1 MMITFLEET
10 LNKIKEET
18 SDISKLTII
27 LPSKRAC
34 GFLLNHLKSSHNE
47 TIFSPK
53 IISIEEFIQEISG
66 LEIIDNTDLLFESYK
81 AYLKVVSNQEKDS
94 FEVYS
99 TWANT
104 LLNDFSEIDRHLVP
118 TSSFFNYLSKI
129 KNINYWDTQNE
140 PTELIKNYL
149 KFWNSLP
156 SFYNLLKTELLH
168 KNQGYQGIVY
178 REAAENIEH
187 YKLNKTNK
195 PHIFIG
201 FNALNNAEQIIIQ
214 EFLEDKHTRI
224 YWDIDQYF
232 YDSKIHNSSYFI
244 RQYLS
249 RWNFY
254 KTNSAAYI
262 SNNYCSDKKIDI
274 IEAQKNIS
282 QVKYIGDLLSKLP
295 ASELNQTAIILADEN
310 LLIPLLHSIPENVD
324 KVNITMG
331 VNLKQFPITG
341 FFNLLIMLHNS
352 NNSLYYYKDII
363 AILNHP
369 VTTKI
374 YPDYSDI
381 IEKITVNNL
390 TYLTFEKLISLS
402 SDKDRRVINILFAT
416 WNNNSNKGLS
426 VCLEIIDFIKN
437 TKALFI
443 ERAALYQIFNV
454 FKKIEDLNYKF
465 AHFKSIKTFQ
475 KIFLDIIN
483 TTTVDYQGDAYS
495 GLQIMGVLET
505 RVLDFK
511 NIVIASLNEGTLP
524 SGKSNNSFITY
535 DLKKEYK
542 LPTYSEKDAIYTYH
556 FFRLLHRAE
565 NVTLLYNN
573 FSEGL
578 SGGEKSRF
586 ISQIEFEKNPR
597 HKITKKIISPNI
609 KACRIELQSINKTD
623 DVIQKIKNIA
633 KEGFSPS
640 ALTSYIRNPIDFY
653 LQKVL
658 EINQTKTVEEIVAT
672 NTLGTI
678 VHDTLESFYKPL
690 EGEKLKLDT
699 LEAMKIKIDSE
710 VEKQFKKTYKEGT
723 YNKGKNLI
731 IFEVAK
737 YFILNFI
744 NYEIDDIKNGNEIKI
759 LNIESR
765 LVSDFPVND
774 IDVDTKIK
782 GKVDRIDEY
791 NGTLRIIDYKT
802 GIVEPRDLEIGDWGD
817 LTLDYKYSKVIQV
830 LSYAFM
836 ANKTASYENIEA
848 GIISFKRLKKGFIK
862 FTQKGKPKQTNITQE
877 ILDKYT
883 IELKKLILE
892 ISNKE
897 IPFKEKD
904 VE

>member
-1 MMITFLEET
+1 MITFLEET
-10 LNKIKEET
+10 LNKIKEDT
-18 SDISKLTII
+18 FDISELIII

-34 GFLLNHLKSSHNE
+34 GFLLNHLKSSHNN

-66 LEIIDNTDLLFESYK
+66 LEIIDNTELLFESYK
-81 AYLKVVSNQEKDS
+81 AYLKVVSNQEKDT

-104 LLNDFSEIDRHLVP
+104 LLNDFSELDRHLVP
-118 TSSFFNYLSKI
+118 TNSFFNYLSKI
-129 KNINYWDTQNE
+129 KNINYWDVQNE

-156 SFYNLLKTELLH
+156 FFYKLLKTELLH
-168 KNQGYQGIVY
+168 KNKGYQGIVY

-187 YKLNKTNK
+187 YKLNKNNK
-195 PHIFIG
+195 THVFIG

-214 EFLEDKHTRI
+214 EFLEDNHNRI

-232 YDSKIHNSSYFI
+232 FDSKIHNSSYFI
-244 RQYLS
+244 RQYIS
-249 RWNFY
+249 KWNFY
-254 KTNSAAYI
+254 KSNSVLYI
-262 SNNYCSDKKIDI
+262 SNNYCLPKKIDI

-282 QVKYIGDLLSKLP
+282 QVKHIGDLLSNLTV
-295 ASELNQTAIILADEN
+295 SELNQTAIILADEN
-310 LLIPLLHSIPENVD
+310 LLIPLLYSIPKNVD

-341 FFNLLIMLHNS
+341 FFNLLIKLHNS
-352 NNSLYYYKDII
+352 SNSKYYFKDVIE
-363 AILNHP
+363 ILNNP
-369 VTTKI
+369 VTTKLC
-374 YPDYSDI
+374 PDYSNI
-381 IEKITVNNL
+381 IDKITVNNL

-402 SDKDRRVINILFAT
+402 SDKDRHIINLLFDT
-416 WNNNSNKGLS
+416 WNDNCNKGLS
-426 VCLEIIDFIKN
+426 VCLEIINFIKN
-437 TKALFI
+437 TSALFI
-443 ERAALYQIFNV
+443 ERVALYQIFNV
-454 FKKIEDLNYKF
+454 FKKIEDLNNKF
-465 AHFKSIKTFQ
+465 THFKSIETFHRV
-475 KIFLDIIN
+475 FLDIIN
-483 TTTVDYQGDAYS
+483 ITTVDYQGDAYN

-511 NIVIASLNEGTLP
+511 NIIVASLNEGILP

-542 LPTYSEKDAIYTYH
+542 LPTFSEKDAIYTYH

-565 NVTLLYNN
+565 NITLLYNN
-573 FSEGL
+573 FSDGL
-578 SGGEKSRF
+578 GGGEKSRF

-597 HKITKKIISPNI
+597 HKITKKIISYNNQSHKLELSSI
-609 KACRIELQSINKTD
+609 KKTE
-623 DVIQKIKNIA
+623 DVVQKIKDIA

-640 ALTSYIRNPIDFY
+640 VLISYIRNPMDFY

-658 EINQTKTVEEIVAT
+658 AINPTKTIEEIVAA

-699 LEAMKIKIDSE
+699 LEAMKIKIGSE
-710 VEKQFKKTYKEGT
+710 VERQFKKTYKEGT
-723 YNKGKNLI
+723 YKKGKNLI

-765 LVSDFPVND
+765 LVSDFPICD
-774 IDVDTKIK
+774 IDFDTKIK

-802 GIVEPRDLEIGDWGD
+802 GVVEPRDLEISDWGD
-817 LTLDYKYSKVIQV
+817 LTLDYKYNKVIQV

-836 ANKTASYENIEA
+836 ANKTSSYENIEA

-877 ILDKYT
+877 ILDKYI
-883 IELKKLILE
+883 IELKKLIIE

-897 IPFKEKD
+897 IPFKEKE

>member
-1 MMITFLEET
+1 MITFLEET
-10 LNKIKEET
+10 LNKIKEDT
-18 SDISKLTII
+18 FDISELIII
-27 LPSKRAC
+27 LPSKRSC

-53 IISIEEFIQEISG
+53 ITSIEEFIQEISG
-66 LEIIDNTDLLFESYK
+66 LEIIDNTELLFESYK

-94 FEVYS
+94 FEIYS

-104 LLNDFSEIDRHLVP
+104 LLNDFGELDRHLVP
-118 TSSFFNYLSKI
+118 TDSFFNYLSKI
-129 KNINYWDTQNE
+129 KNINYWDVQNK

-156 SFYNLLKTELLH
+156 FFYNLLKTELLN
-168 KNQGYQGIVY
+168 KNKGYQGIVY

-187 YKLNKTNK
+187 YKTNKTNK

-201 FNALNNAEQIIIQ
+201 FNALNKAEQIIIQ
-214 EFLEDKHTRI
+214 EFLEDNHNRI

-232 YDSKIHNSSYFI
+232 YDSKIHNSSYFV
-244 RQYLS
+244 RQYIS
-249 RWNFY
+249 KWNFY
-254 KTNSAAYI
+254 KSNTVSYI
-262 SNNYCSDKKIDI
+262 SNNYCLPKKIDI

-282 QVKYIGDLLSKLP
+282 QVKHIGDLLSKLTV
-295 ASELNQTAIILADEN
+295 SELNQTAIILADEN
-310 LLIPLLHSIPENVD
+310 LLIPLLHSIPKNVD

-331 VNLKQFPITG
+331 VHLKQFPITV
-341 FFNLLIMLHNS
+341 FFNLLITLHNS
-352 NNSLYYYKDII
+352 CNSKYYFKDII
-363 AILNHP
+363 TILNNP
-369 VTTKI
+369 VTTKLC
-374 YPDYSDI
+374 PDYSKI
-381 IEKITVNNL
+381 IQKITVNNL

-402 SDKDRRVINILFAT
+402 SDKDRRIINLLFAT
-416 WNNNSNKGLS
+416 WNNNINKGLS
-426 VCLEIIDFIKN
+426 VCLEIIDIIKN

-454 FKKIEDLNYKF
+454 FKKIEELNNKF
-465 AHFKSIKTFQ
+465 KHFKSIKTFQ
-475 KIFLDIIN
+475 RIFLDIIN
-483 TTTVDYQGDAYS
+483 ITTVDYQGDAYN
-495 GLQIMGVLET
+495 GLQIMGLLET

-511 NIVIASLNEGTLP
+511 NIIVSSLNEGTLP

-535 DLKKEYK
+535 DLKKEYN
-542 LPTYSEKDAIYTYH
+542 LPTFSEKDAIYTYH

-565 NVTLLYNN
+565 NVTLIYNN
-573 FSEGL
+573 FSDGL
-578 SGGEKSRF
+578 GGGEKSRF

-597 HKITKKIISPNI
+597 HIITKKIISYNI
-609 KACRIELQSINKTD
+609 QSRNVELHSVKKTND
-623 DVIQKIKNIA
+623 IVEKIKDIA

-640 ALTSYIRNPIDFY
+640 ALTSYIRNPMDFY

-658 EINQTKTVEEIVAT
+658 AINQTKMVEEIVAA

-723 YNKGKNLI
+723 YKKGKNLI

-744 NYEIDDIKNGNEIKI
+744 NYEINDIKNGNEIKI

-765 LVSDFPVND
+765 LVSDFPIFD
-774 IDVDTKIK
+774 IDFDTKIK

-802 GIVEPRDLEIGDWGD
+802 GVVEPGDLEISDWGD

-836 ANKTASYENIEA
+836 ANKTLSYENIEA
-848 GIISFKRLKKGFIK
+848 GVISFKRLKKGFIK
-862 FTQKGKPKQTNITQE
+862 FTQKGKHKQTNITQE
-877 ILDKYT
+877 ILDKYI

-892 ISNKE
+892 IINKE
-897 IPFKEKD
+897 IPFKEKE